1 MRSKSLTPSL
11 IIKVSQTI
19 NVERAALRPLKSGSA
34 TQLLEENELR
44 RSAYTYL
51 TNKDFTRNPFDLK
64 DLARFNSKSLIPKDR
79 GEGGLQLP
87 TTMTIGVLA
96 LQGDFD
102 AHRRRL
108 EELGAEVVLVKKPEQ
123 LNDIDGLIIPGG
135 ESGTFLKLLGEAGF
149 AKLKDF
155 VRANPTF
162 GTCAGCILL
171 ATEVENPK
179 QAGLGALDITVRR
192 NAYGRQIDSSIREG
206 RFLNDPIEMV
216 FIRAPKIERVGEG
229 VEVIATEGKDKVPV
243 LVRSGKT
250 LAATF
255 HPELSDD
262 PRIHQY
268 FLDLVENG
276 KHSR

>member
-1 MRSKSLTPSL
+1 MK
-11 IIKVSQTI
+11 
-19 NVERAALRPLKSGSA
+19 
-34 TQLLEENELR
+34 
-44 RSAYTYL
+44 
-51 TNKDFTRNPFDLK
+51 
-64 DLARFNSKSLIPKDR
+64 
-79 GEGGLQLP
+79 
-87 TTMTIGVLA
+87 IGVLA

-123 LNDIDGLIIPGG
+123 LSDIDGLVIPGG
-135 ESGTFLKLLGEAGF
+135 ESSTFLKLLGEDGL

-155 VRANPTF
+155 VRAKPTF

-171 ATEVENPK
+171 ATDVENPK

-216 FIRAPKIERVGEG
+216 FIRAPKIERLGEG
-229 VEVIATEGKDKVPV
+229 VEVIAIEGKDNVPV
-243 LVRSGKT
+243 LVGNGRT

-262 PRIHQY
+262 RRIHQY

-276 KHSR
+276 KKVSGSLDHG